1 VTRARRDAD
10 VLACFGQLAATTAH
24 MVQLARSRQWESLP
38 RLDAVC
44 TDLVGRLRDAQ
55 TLDLAPADRAR
66 IVAAAR
72 RIREDQAELRSLVQP
87 QWLALLRS
95 MDGAPG
101 LPAQ

>member
-1 VTRARRDAD
+1 VTQLRRGAD

-24 MVQLARSRQWESLP
+24 MVQLARSRRWESLP

-44 TDLVGRLRDAQ
+44 AELVDALRDVPPV
-55 TLDLAPADRAR
+55 DLTSAERAR

-87 QWLALLRS
+87 QGLALLRR
-95 MDGAPG
+95 MDGARG